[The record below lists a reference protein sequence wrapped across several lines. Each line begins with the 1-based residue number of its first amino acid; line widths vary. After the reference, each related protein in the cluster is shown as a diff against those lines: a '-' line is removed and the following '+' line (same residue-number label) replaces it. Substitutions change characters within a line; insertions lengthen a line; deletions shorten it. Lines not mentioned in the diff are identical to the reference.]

1 MEDEKDIELQN
12 QEQDVNSTDNSEK
25 KDSEDKNDPKYRG
38 KILMQRAL
46 DMLEKGEMEEFETDR
61 ALANKYFDEMNAEEE
76 ELDAL
81 YTESRNFGII
91 YQVIESNLHKLLE
104 SKNGVKS
111 LKKIVKA
118 IKENKVLHEQFKAYN
133 NFIPTKHVDNV
144 GEYINEAINMS
155 PKFNKKTVKEANEKL
170 IKLIKA
176 EHLDEMVDI
185 DDDKL
190 DLFESIEYVTM
201 NKKTLVNIDEY
212 VNATNIIKESIEKLP
227 LNENKGMT
235 IEEYSNEVNKL
246 AEGIGNDLNS
256 AEMKLIKE
264 VSNGNGETYF
274 NECKEKTLN
283 KLDEMISKETDMES
297 KSRLSQIFE
306 KINNKTYNKTN
317 AIVDISEMIEI
328 QNTIDD

>member
-12 QEQDVNSTDNSEK
+12 QEQDVNKTDNSEK

-91 YQVIESNLHKLLE
+91 YQVIESNLHNLLE
-104 SKNGVKS
+104 NKNGIKS

-118 IKENKVLHEQFKAYN
+118 IKGDKVLHEQFKVYN

-144 GEYINEAINMS
+144 REYINEAISLS
-155 PKFNKKTVKEANEKL
+155 PKFNKKSVKEANEKI
-170 IKLIKA
+170 IKLIRT
-176 EHLDEMVDI
+176 EHLDEMIDI

-212 VNATNIIKESIEKLP
+212 IKATNIIKEYIEKLP
-227 LNENKGMT
+227 INENKGMT